1 MNISAITLFLLL
13 LQTSLSE
20 ETHSIVLGNNYNTID
35 GIKLS
40 STAVY
45 GVTEADARIIITEP
59 GIYVLTGEYTGQIK
73 VKLNNPDTDE
83 ATLVLNGVSI
93 TNPNYPGILITKARE
108 IDNTEYSRNNAIT
121 ASKAA
126 SLDFSHAGI
135 KIILADDSENIINAS
150 HDGKKDAAFFS
161 KVSMVIKGETK
172 NNGKLTVIGDTE
184 GLDTKKHL
192 LIEGGII
199 YIAAQD
205 DGINT
210 NHDYGSVV
218 MINGGKLFVNAGLGQ
233 EGDGVDSNGMIIIN
247 GGEVVSAAKPGADSG
262 LDSNNGIIINGGKV
276 VAVGSSMDM
285 ADEGCGQ
292 PTMNLIFENTCSTTS
307 VLIIKDSS
315 GNELVSYSPSNAGFV
330 GGAFNSYG
338 AAIISHPDFK
348 LNKVYHLYLDGKQLG
363 YTGNNHI
370 MPRPP
375 GGGDGRPDGPGGKDG
390 SSSTSSGT
398 MKTDFVLSSN
408 MMYFSGIATSS

>member
-1 MNISAITLFLLL
+1 MNIQTIFLLFLLI
-13 LQTSLSE
+13 QTTLSE
-20 ETHSIVLGNNYNTID
+20 DTHYLVLGTDYSTID
-35 GIKLS
+35 GVKLS

-59 GIYVLTGEYTGQIK
+59 AKYVLTGTYTGQVK

-83 ATLVLNGVSI
+83 ATLVLNGVTI

-108 IDNTEYSRNNAIT
+108 VDSTTYSRQSPIT
-121 ASKAA
+121 ATKAA
-126 SLDFSHAGI
+126 ALDFTNAGI
-135 KIILADDSENIINAS
+135 KIILADDSENVVNAS

-172 NNGKLTVIGDTE
+172 GNGKLTVIGDTE

-210 NHDYGSVV
+210 NNDYGSVV
-218 MINGGKLFVNAGLGQ
+218 LVNGGKLYVNAGLGS

-262 LDSNNGIIINGGKV
+262 LDTNCGLLINGGKV
-276 VAVGSSMDM
+276 VSVGSSMDM

-292 PTMNLIFENTCSTTS
+292 PSMNLIFSSSCSTTS
-307 VLIIKDSS
+307 VLTIKDKS
-315 GNELVSYSPSNAGFV
+315 GNELISYSPSTAGFV
-330 GGAFNSYG
+330 GGSLNDFS
-338 AAIISHPDFK
+338 AATISHPDFK
-348 LNKVYHLYLDGKQLG
+348 LNTVYYLYLDGKQLG
-363 YTGNNHI
+363 YTGNNYS
-370 MPRPP
+370 PPGPP
-375 GGGDGRPDGPGGKDG
+375 GGSSG
-390 SSSTSSGT
+390 SSSSGGRPGGGSSGS
-398 MKTDFVLSSN
+398 MKTEFVLTSN
-408 MMYFSGIATSS
+408 MMYFSGIAASS